1 MNQMAYPARMS
12 SEKDGGFTVVFVDLP
27 EAITS
32 GTDRPDALLQAA
44 GCLHEALAARIARRE
59 SVPAPSAPKRGQFL
73 ISVPLEFAPKLALYQ
88 AMREQAVT
96 NVELARRL
104 GVTETVVRRMLDP
117 RHATQPARLQRALLT
132 LGIRVSVHV
141 EAA

>member
-1 MNQMAYPARMS
+1 MNQMSYPARLS
-12 SEKDGGFTVVFVDLP
+12 SEKEGGFTVVFVDLP

-32 GTDRPDALLQAA
+32 GTDRQDALVQAA
-44 GCLHEALAARIARRE
+44 DCLHEALAGRVARRE
-59 SVPAPSAPKRGQFL
+59 SVPAPSQPKRGQAL
-73 ISVPLEFAPKLALYQ
+73 VSVPLEFAPKLALYQ

-96 NVELARRL
+96 NMELARRL

-117 RHATQPARLQRALLT
+117 RHATHPARMQRALLS